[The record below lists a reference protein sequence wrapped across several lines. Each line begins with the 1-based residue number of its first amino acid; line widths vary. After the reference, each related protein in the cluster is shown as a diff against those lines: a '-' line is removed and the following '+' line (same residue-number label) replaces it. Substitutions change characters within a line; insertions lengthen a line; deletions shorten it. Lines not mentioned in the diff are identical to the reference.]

1 MLPSLLSSLLLRVL
15 RSSRMRADL
24 VPYFAAAKRA
34 AEAGKQRSCPGAQSC
49 AEGRNHTVRAC
60 RAMLAVRHISDAASS
75 SPNRVAPALYKA
87 AAGDEAA
94 FCKALDR
101 LLAQEGLR
109 IDATDKEVAAARQRR
124 ELARD
129 LDGID
134 AKNVVETEHGRPR
147 RAAAATVS
155 DAMPQHAAV
164 DAARG
169 AGSGAADEPRKVASS
184 PPGVRRRVLRVDE
197 CEDDDA

>member
-1 MLPSLLSSLLLRVL
+1 MVTSISS
-15 RSSRMRADL
+15 
-24 VPYFAAAKRA
+24 
-34 AEAGKQRSCPGAQSC
+34 
-49 AEGRNHTVRAC
+49 
-60 RAMLAVRHISDAASS
+60 I
-75 SPNRVAPALYKA
+75 APALYKA

-94 FCKALDR
+94 FCKALER

-147 RAAAATVS
+147 RAAAVTAS
-155 DAMPQHAAV
+155 DAMQQHVAN
-164 DAARG
+164 DGARG
-169 AGSGAADEPRKVASS
+169 GGSGAADEPRKTATS

-197 CEDDDA
+197 WDDDDA

>member
-1 MLPSLLSSLLLRVL
+1 VLTLFFLLQRPNEPPKLGSSAHALALKAVL
-15 RSSRMRADL
+15 
-24 VPYFAAAKRA
+24 KRA
-34 AEAGKQRSCPGAQSC
+34 TIPC
-49 AEGRNHTVRAC
+49 V
-60 RAMLAVRHISDAASS
+60 LANPVPFLQHVSDAVVTSTI
-75 SPNRVAPALYKA
+75 RVAPALYKA

-94 FCKALDR
+94 FCTALER
-101 LLAQEGLR
+101 LLAQDGLR
-109 IDATDKEVAAARQRR
+109 VNATDKEVAAARQRR

-147 RAAAATVS
+147 RAAAATAS
-155 DAMPQHAAV
+155 DAMPQHVAV

-169 AGSGAADEPRKVASS
+169 GGSGAADEPRKVASS

-197 CEDDDA
+197 WEDDDA

>member
-1 MLPSLLSSLLLRVL
+1 M
-15 RSSRMRADL
+15 
-24 VPYFAAAKRA
+24 
-34 AEAGKQRSCPGAQSC
+34 
-49 AEGRNHTVRAC
+49 
-60 RAMLAVRHISDAASS
+60 
-75 SPNRVAPALYKA
+75 APALYKA

-94 FCKALDR
+94 FCKALER
-101 LLAQEGLR
+101 VLAHEGLR

-147 RAAAATVS
+147 RAAAATAS
-155 DAMPQHAAV
+155 DALLQHVA
-164 DAARG
+164 DDGPRG
-169 AGSGAADEPRKVASS
+169 GGSEAADKERKMASS

-197 CEDDDA
+197 WEDDDA

>member
-1 MLPSLLSSLLLRVL
+1 VLTLFFLLQRPNEPPKLGSSAHALALKAVL
-15 RSSRMRADL
+15 
-24 VPYFAAAKRA
+24 KRA
-34 AEAGKQRSCPGAQSC
+34 TIPC
-49 AEGRNHTVRAC
+49 V
-60 RAMLAVRHISDAASS
+60 LANPVPFLQHVSDAVVTSTI
-75 SPNRVAPALYKA
+75 RVAPALYKA

-94 FCKALDR
+94 FCTALER
-101 LLAQEGLR
+101 LLAQDGLR
-109 IDATDKEVAAARQRR
+109 VNATDKEVATARQRR

-147 RAAAATVS
+147 RAAAATAS
-155 DAMPQHAAV
+155 DAMPQHVAV

-169 AGSGAADEPRKVASS
+169 GGSGAADEPRKVASS

-197 CEDDDA
+197 WEDDDA